1 MCFWTKW
8 PVSSGIPQG
17 SVLGPVLL
25 NVFINDLMIG
35 CSALSAV
42 CRCHQ
47 IAGGAVDRPDGRAT
61 LQRDLVRLEKWAGRN
76 LMKFSKTKCSLCS

>member
-1 MCFWTKW
+1 
-8 PVSSGIPQG
+8 
-17 SVLGPVLL
+17 
-25 NVFINDLMIG
+25 MIG